1 MIDLFLKCWHRG
13 SDRRRRDRG
22 FERPRRQHRR
32 SERRDRRDRRGGRPA
47 GNTDALNDVLA
58 GETDVAG
65 DLAGKSDAPN
75 GNTDALNDV
84 PSKTAVQTDVA
95 GIMTGRLRSS
105 PLLTECV

>member
-1 MIDLFLKCWHRG
+1 M
-13 SDRRRRDRG
+13 SDPAGNTDALSDVTG
-22 FERPRRQHRR
+22 ET
-32 SERRDRRDRRGGRPA
+32 DVAADPA

-65 DLAGKSDAPN
+65 DLAGKSDAPS

-105 PLLTECV
+105 PLLKGPRPLGFLTMWPPEQFS